1 MNYDWTGQFCPKIV
15 PKMSH
20 AKVDLTCNRILFCI
34 YMLNQL
40 LCNYEK
46 EGLSIATD
54 RHARD
59 R

>member
-1 MNYDWTGQFCPKIV
+1 MNYDGTGQFCPKIV

-20 AKVDLTCNRILFCI
+20 AKVDLACNCILFCG